1 MALFKGTRYEGP
13 QMPEVH
19 HTKEL
24 IGVLGTLLLGTTA
37 LIRPL
42 ESVLK
47 ELVGKPC
54 GLVLR
59 TKM

>member
-1 MALFKGTRYEGP
+1 
-13 QMPEVH
+13 MPEVH

-47 ELVGKPC
+47 ELFGKPC

>member
-1 MALFKGTRYEGP
+1 
-13 QMPEVH
+13 MPEVH

-24 IGVLGTLLLGTTA
+24 TGVLGTLLLGTTA

-42 ESVLK
+42 ESGLK
-47 ELVGKPC
+47 ELFGKPC